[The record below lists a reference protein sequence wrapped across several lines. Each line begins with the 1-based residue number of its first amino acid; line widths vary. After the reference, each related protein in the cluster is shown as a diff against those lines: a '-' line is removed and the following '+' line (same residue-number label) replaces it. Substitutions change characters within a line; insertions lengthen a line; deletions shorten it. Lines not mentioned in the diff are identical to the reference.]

1 MKADTVPQVLPM
13 DQYNSVLVANLHPP
27 EWKNPEPSGRYNL
40 VVIGAGTAGL
50 VTAAGA
56 AGLGARVALI
66 EKHLL
71 GGDCLNAGCVPSKCL
86 IRSSRAA
93 ADVRTAA
100 GFGVYTAAAA
110 EVDFPAVM
118 ERMRRLRSGI
128 SYHDSVAR
136 FQNLGVDVF
145 LGEAQFT
152 GPDSVKVGGKT
163 LHFSKAAIATGARA
177 VELPIDGLREAG
189 YLTNET
195 VFSLTERPR
204 RFAVIGGGPLG
215 SELAQAFHRLGSE
228 VFIFQGPDH
237 LLNRE
242 DADAAEI
249 LQKAFL
255 REGIELFLKT
265 RPTKIS
271 LTPQGKL
278 ITYDRNGQT
287 ESLIVDEILLGV
299 GRAPN
304 VEGLN
309 LEAAGVEYDG
319 KDGVKVDDY
328 LQTTNPRIYAAGDI
342 CLQYKF
348 THTADATAR
357 IVIQNALFMG
367 RRKLSALCIPWCTYT
382 DPEIAHVGM
391 YESDAQEKGIPLDTF
406 IRPLKEVDRAIADGE
421 EEGFVKVHVKRGT
434 DKILGATIVARH
446 AGEMI
451 SEISVAMVGGL
462 GLRTIANVIHPYPT
476 QAEAI
481 RQVADEYNRTRLTLF
496 VKSVLRL
503 WLAVGRSN
511 FMEKLK
517 EYPAKVRRKFTGMVT
532 FGVKTC
538 GKR

>member
-1 MKADTVPQVLPM
+1 MKVDTAPQVLPM

-40 VVIGAGTAGL
+40 VVIGGGTAGL

-66 EKHLL
+66 EKRLL
-71 GGDCLNAGCVPSKCL
+71 GGDCLNFGCVPSKCL

-93 ADVRTAA
+93 ADARATA
-100 GFGVYTAAAA
+100 GFGVHLTAAV

-128 SYHDSVAR
+128 SYHDSVGR
-136 FQNLGVDVF
+136 FQDLGVEVF

-152 GPDSVKVGGKT
+152 GTDSVMVGGRT
-163 LHFSKAAIATGARA
+163 LHFSKAVIATGARA

-189 YLTNET
+189 YMTNET

-204 RFAVIGGGPLG
+204 RLAVIGGGPLG

-242 DADAAEI
+242 DADAADI
-249 LQKAFL
+249 LQRAFL
-255 REGIELFLKT
+255 KEGIELILKT
-265 RPTKIS
+265 RPTKVT
-271 LTPQGKL
+271 LTRQGKL
-278 ITYDRNGQT
+278 ITFERDGQIQ
-287 ESLIVDEILLGV
+287 SLTVDEILLGV

-309 LEAAGVEYDG
+309 LEAADVEYDG
-319 KDGVKVDDY
+319 KDGVKVDDH
-328 LQTTNPRIYAAGDI
+328 LRTTNPRIYAAGDI

-391 YESDAQEKGIPLDTF
+391 YERDALAKGIPVDTF
-406 IRPLKEVDRAIADGE
+406 VRRFEEVDRAIADGE

-451 SEISVAMVGGL
+451 SEISLAMVGGL
-462 GLRTIANVIHPYPT
+462 GLRTIADVIHPYPT
-476 QAEAI
+476 QSEAI
-481 RQVADEYNRTRLTLF
+481 RQVADEYNRTRLTPW
-496 VKSVLRL
+496 VKSILRL
-503 WLAVGRSN
+503 WLAGGRSN
-511 FMEKLK
+511 WIEKLK
-517 EYPAKVRRKFTGMVT
+517 KYRAKVRSGFAGIFASTKP
-532 FGVKTC
+532 
-538 GKR
+538 